1 MLFTLNNKIHHR
13 YVSEGESIT
22 IADPN
27 EVWVLEIIGKGHL
40 GFGAVWVAKKV
51 PDGHI
56 HAHANQARI
65 TEILE
70 DGGETMLYSEDVI
83 AFAIENGVCITLF
96 RILILYY
103 MYFNFVLL

>member
-1 MLFTLNNKIHHR
+1 M
-13 YVSEGESIT
+13 
-22 IADPN
+22 
-27 EVWVLEIIGKGHL
+27 IGKGNL

-70 DGGETMLYSEDVI
+70 DGGETMLYSEDVVQ
-83 AFAIENGVCITLF
+83 FAIDNGVFVTLLKRIIYLLIFPYIT
-96 RILILYY
+96 II
-103 MYFNFVLL
+103 